1 MSNEGHA
8 LKIDD
13 RNVVTYG
20 HKKLRKGVLIGSDG
34 KVLVGSDNRKLYGYG
49 IVANEEK

>member
-1 MSNEGHA
+1 MSNTA
-8 LKIDD
+8 LELKE
-13 RNVVTYG
+13 RKEVLVFG